1 MWACICASQ
10 PLTIACWR
18 PRCCHLTSGV
28 AWRYKPG
35 IFGGSPLAL
44 KHTHRNPV
52 HALHTQAIVALDR
65 GTTKAPKGLYA
76 LSLDLPLP
84 TAAALSAFAPEDQV
98 SAALAHGEAGMRTIL
113 EAMSQ
118 YMNSSV
124 PVMPLWLTTTTP
136 RDPVRDNVWVALL
149 LLKEG
154 QTSVYLFLFFVIAF
168 VCLFGYVG
176 IRVRLIAFV

>member
-44 KHTHRNPV
+44 KHTHRPV

-84 TAAALSAFAPEDQV
+84 TAAALSAFPPEDQV